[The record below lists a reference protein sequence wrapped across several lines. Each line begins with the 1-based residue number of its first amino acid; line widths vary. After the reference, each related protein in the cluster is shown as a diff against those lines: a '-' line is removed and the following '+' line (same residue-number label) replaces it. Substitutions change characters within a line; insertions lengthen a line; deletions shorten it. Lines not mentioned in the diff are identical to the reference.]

1 MSLTIRPI
9 NKEGDVEIWDIQP
22 GKNPKN
28 RKPVGTG
35 KIRASSTIG
44 YVTLITD
51 VELGNAIRI
60 PADWV
65 ATLEALDE

>member
-9 NKEGDVEIWDIQP
+9 DKEGNVAIYDVQP
-22 GKNPKN
+22 GKKLKN
-28 RKPVGTG
+28 RKPIGTG

-44 YVTLITD
+44 YVTLVAD
-51 VELGNAIRI
+51 VELGKVIRI

-65 ATLEALDE
+65 AILEALDE